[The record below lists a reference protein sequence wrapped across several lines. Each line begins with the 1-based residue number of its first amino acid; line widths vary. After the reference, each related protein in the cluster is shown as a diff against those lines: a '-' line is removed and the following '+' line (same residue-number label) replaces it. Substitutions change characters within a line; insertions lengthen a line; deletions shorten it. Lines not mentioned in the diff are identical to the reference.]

1 VTKNRKGRPKP
12 PRKKVE
18 QYNRPYPLEEASV
31 RKLLEE
37 VVTENPERI
46 RKTVRRGISRG
57 GSVGFQYV
65 QLSAHYLDGKPP
77 VKLQLE
83 PTQPIHFHFH
93 KPKEDEEE
101 VKE

>member
-1 VTKNRKGRPKP
+1 MTRTRKKRPKP
-12 PRKKVE
+12 PTKKRG
-18 QYNRPYPLEEASV
+18 QYNQVFPLAEASV
-31 RKLLEE
+31 KKLLEE

-46 RKTVRRGISRG
+46 RKTVRRGIDRG
-57 GSVGFQYV
+57 GSVGFHYV

-77 VKLQLE
+77 VKMQLE

>member
-1 VTKNRKGRPKP
+1 MTRTRKKRPKP
-12 PRKKVE
+12 PTKKRG
-18 QYNRPYPLEEASV
+18 QYNQVFPLAEASV
-31 RKLLEE
+31 KKLLEE

-101 VKE
+101 GKE